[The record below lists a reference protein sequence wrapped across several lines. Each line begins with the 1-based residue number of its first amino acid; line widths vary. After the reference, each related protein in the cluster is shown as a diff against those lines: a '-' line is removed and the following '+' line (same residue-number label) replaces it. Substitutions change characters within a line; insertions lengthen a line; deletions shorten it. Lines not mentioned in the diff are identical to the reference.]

1 MNTDTLD
8 FPAITPDCEYPA
20 APKPAQTVAEAI
32 QATAMLD
39 VVDIAEVGAAGAV
52 VKYSRT
58 EAALADLREKYA
70 GKTFDLTT
78 TKGDDAARAARLE
91 LKKLRTGLEAKR
103 KEFKA
108 PAIAFGRL
116 IDTEADRITAEIKAL
131 EDPIDAQIRADEQR
145 RETERLER
153 GRVAAAR
160 RAEFEAKIA
169 AIRGYVAAAK
179 GLPSERIAK
188 GLTFVEGMAFGEEW
202 AEFASAAAAAQG
214 ETVAALRDMLE
225 TVKAA
230 EAAEAQRVE
239 NARVAADLAA
249 QRKALEDAQA
259 ELDRRTA
266 AIAEAER
273 KAQELEQA
281 AEADRIATAIQA
293 DAARAQDVAKAIDA
307 QAGPQPLHDEEQHPN
322 PSDEVTQAGAPLAPA
337 TAEAGHTPGSAIAS
351 GFDSEPAAQVDAPA
365 TMKLGDISKRLGFT
379 LTEAFVRDELRIPI
393 HGTDKR
399 AVLIA
404 AFNWTPLKIRL
415 IRHIEGLA

>member
-1 MNTDTLD
+1 MSTDTLD

-108 PAIAFGRL
+108 PAIAFGKL

-153 GRVAAAR
+153 ERVVAAR

-281 AEADRIATAIQA
+281 AEADRIATAILA
-293 DAARAQDVAKAIDA
+293 DAARSAEIERVLSI
-307 QAGPQPLHDEEQHPN
+307 PLELNLGTPRMEPIE
-322 PSDEVTQAGAPLAPA
+322 SEGTPLTPT
-337 TAEAGHTPGSAIAS
+337 TAEAGHVPGSAIDVPAT
-351 GFDSEPAAQVDAPA
+351 GFDAEPAAQVDAPA

-415 IRHIEGLA
+415 IRHIEGLE

>member
-8 FPAITPDCEYPA
+8 FPPIDAT
-20 APKPAQTVAEAI
+20 APKTHTVTEAI
-32 QATAMLD
+32 RATTMLD
-39 VVDIAEVGAAGAV
+39 VVDMAEVGAAGAV

-108 PAIAFGRL
+108 PAIAFGKL

-153 GRVAAAR
+153 ERVAAAR
-160 RAEFEAKIA
+160 RAEFEGKIA

-225 TVKAA
+225 AVKAA
-230 EAAEAQRVE
+230 EAAETQRVE
-239 NARVAADLAA
+239 NARVAAELAA

-281 AEADRIATAIQA
+281 AEADRVATAILA
-293 DAARAQDVAKAIDA
+293 DAARSAEIERVLTI
-307 QAGPQPLHDEEQHPN
+307 PLELNLGTPRMEPIE
-322 PSDEVTQAGAPLAPA
+322 SEGTPLTPT
-337 TAEAGHTPGSAIAS
+337 TAEAGHVPGSAIDAPAT
-351 GFDSEPAAQVDAPA
+351 GFDAEPAAQVDAPA

-393 HGTDKR
+393 HGADKR

-404 AFNWTPLKIRL
+404 ASNWTALKIRL

>member
-1 MNTDTLD
+1 MSTDTLD

-108 PAIAFGRL
+108 PAIAFGKL

-153 GRVAAAR
+153 ERVAAAR

-225 TVKAA
+225 AVKAA

-239 NARVAADLAA
+239 NARVAAELAA

-273 KAQELEQA
+273 KARELEQA
-281 AEADRIATAIQA
+281 AEADRVATAILA
-293 DAARAQDVAKAIDA
+293 DAARSAEIERVLSI
-307 QAGPQPLHDEEQHPN
+307 PLELNLGTPRMEPIE
-322 PSDEVTQAGAPLAPA
+322 SEGTPLTPT
-337 TAEAGHTPGSAIAS
+337 TAEAGHVPGSAIDVPAT
-351 GFDSEPAAQVDAPA
+351 GFDAEPAAQVDAPA